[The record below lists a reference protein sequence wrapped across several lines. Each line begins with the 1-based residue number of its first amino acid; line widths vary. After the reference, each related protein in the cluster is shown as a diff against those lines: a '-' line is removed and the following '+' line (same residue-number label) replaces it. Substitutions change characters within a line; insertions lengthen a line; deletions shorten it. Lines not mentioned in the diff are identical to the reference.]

1 MSIKRLVP
9 LNAPALASLPAGA
22 TRTGDIVFYT
32 EDGSLYVHDGST
44 WQEVGTG
51 GGGGGTS
58 AVLNLDGGT
67 PTSVYGG
74 VTALDGGS
82 P

>member
-9 LNAPALASLPAGA
+9 LNAPALAALPNGAVRAG
-22 TRTGDIVFYT
+22 DVVFYT
-32 EDGSLYVHDGST
+32 EDDSLYVYDGAS
-44 WQEVGTG
+44 WQVVGTG
-51 GGGGGTS
+51 VGGSS
-58 AVLNLDGGT
+58 AILNADGGT

-74 VTALDGGS
+74 VSGLDGGT

>member
-9 LNAPALASLPAGA
+9 LNAPALATLPVGAIRAGDIA
-22 TRTGDIVFYT
+22 FYTGD
-32 EDGSLYVHDGST
+32 DSLYVYDGTT
-44 WQEVGTG
+44 WQVVGTG
-51 GGGGGTS
+51 EGGGSS
-58 AVLNLDGGT
+58 AILNADGGT

-74 VTALDGGS
+74 VSGLDGGT

>member
-9 LNAPALASLPAGA
+9 LNAPALSTLPAGA

-32 EDGSLYVHDGST
+32 ADGSLYVHDGST
-44 WQEVGTG
+44 WLEVGTG
-51 GGGGGTS
+51 AGGGSS
-58 AVLNLDGGT
+58 AVLNLDGGA
-67 PTSVYGG
+67 PSSVYGG
-74 VTALDGGS
+74 VTAVDGGT

>member
-9 LNAPALASLPAGA
+9 LNAPALATLPAGA

-32 EDGSLYVHDGST
+32 EDDNLYVHDGT
-44 WQEVGTG
+44 AWQVVGTG
-51 GGGGGTS
+51 EGGGGSS
-58 AVLNLDGGT
+58 AILNADGGT

-74 VTALDGGS
+74 VSGLDGGT